1 MRDRSTLDS
10 LRNEALL
17 AWLRP
22 AADDH
27 RLHDYLAGL
36 EPEQRGEVER
46 SARSVRNALRDLL
59 AAGFSGDQDESLFV
73 TAVRV
78 HLIGLFPWLSETA
91 LEALTDHTDWIY

>member
-1 MRDRSTLDS
+1 MRSRPTLAS

-17 AWLRP
+17 AWLQP

-27 RLHDYLAGL
+27 RLHEYLAGL
-36 EPEQRGEVER
+36 EPEHRAEVER
-46 SARSVRNALRDLL
+46 SARSVRNALRDFL

-78 HLIGLFPWLSETA
+78 HLTGRFPWLSEA
-91 LEALTDHTDWIY
+91 AVEALIDHTDWIY